1 MREWPVSAQ
10 AANRRIYWSKGLWM
24 LKKLWRELSWL
35 EECSDPP
42 MEAHRENY
50 SEGGSMKAKT
60 SLKAGD
66 GVRVD
71 VGG

>member
-1 MREWPVSAQ
+1 
-10 AANRRIYWSKGLWM
+10 M